1 MAGSALLRN
10 TVSIEECYFHKIKK
24 HSTQKKNLFPL
35 TNALTYKESFLR
47 TTTLD
52 DNLFLSAAIRG
63 D

>member
-10 TVSIEECYFHKIKK
+10 TVSIEECYFYKIKK
-24 HSTQKKNLFPL
+24 HSTKKKNLFPL

-52 DNLFLSAAIRG
+52 DILFL
-63 D
+63 